1 MSTPFPLL
9 TQARRMPLVA
19 ILRGLVP
26 AEAAAIGLA
35 LYENGFRAL
44 EVPLNRPGA
53 IECIEILTRALPTD
67 ALVGGGTMLTVA
79 DVDAVHGA
87 GGRLMVSPNC
97 DVRVISHAASLS
109 MLCAPGIVTPT
120 EAIAALQSGAHALK
134 LFPADMVGHS
144 GLKALKSVLPASTDF
159 WPVGGITPE
168 SMAAWTKAG
177 ATGFGIGGQLF
188 SPGSTAS
195 DVRQKALAYMQA
207 WKACQPAD

>member
-1 MSTPFPLL
+1 MNTPFPLL

-26 AEAAAIGLA
+26 AEAAAIGSA
-35 LYENGFRAL
+35 LYEGGFRAL

-53 IECIEILTRALPTD
+53 IECIDVLTRALPAD
-67 ALVGGGTMLTVA
+67 ALIGGGTMLSKA

-97 DVRVISHAASLS
+97 DVRVIAHAASLG
-109 MLCAPGIVTPT
+109 MLCAPGVVTPT
-120 EAIAALQSGAHALK
+120 EAFAALQAGAHALK

-144 GLKALKSVLPASTDF
+144 GLKALLSVVPAGTDF
-159 WPVGGITPE
+159 WPVGGVTPE
-168 SMAAWTKAG
+168 NLAPWVKAG

-188 SPGSTAS
+188 SPDNTAS
-195 DVRQKALAYMQA
+195 EVRLKAQAYIQA
-207 WKACQPAD
+207 WAACQPTA